1 MSKSLKSN
9 VTKKNIWPHIIS
21 LVASILIGLDIF
33 VFFYLFSF
41 QIIGVVPAIFIS
53 FCGFLL
59 NTYLYY
65 VDGPV
70 NLIDFWSSTD
80 KSFWSRIFDLIS
92 FMGGLLIFIFTYYV
106 YAQMVM
112 IYPSLAIWFTPFLV
126 TVMACADGIGTLT
139 MNKSGFLQLLQ
150 AYAIDDYRDAFKI
163 WWEQFKLFFL
173 RVLLGRK
180 RKFDKWSIYR
190 VCKYILIPVGIGVIV
205 TFSFTR
211 TYLLGS
217 LILVRG
223 TVFTPIL
230 VPLLW
235 ACAAAFFV
243 GELYFVCQQ
252 NIDLIYDLDK
262 PKKSSIW
269 NYSIFF
275 IDILIVCN
283 AVASG
288 FVALESSLLA
298 VTTWGLVRFMA
309 TCMQYHFVIKN
320 KCNKFLSFDEMHGFA
335 TYPVVKNTALVL
347 ICLLIVYIAQTPFAF
362 MPFAMFG
369 PLPALVVLFAFTI
382 FFGITAMVLMVFDDP
397 KIRVNTPKSIASQ
410 AFNSPNTLQQTRKE
424 GPPGLDNNN
433 FDDDDYD
440 ISSLF
445 N

>member
-1 MSKSLKSN
+1 
-9 VTKKNIWPHIIS
+9 
-21 LVASILIGLDIF
+21 
-33 VFFYLFSF
+33 
-41 QIIGVVPAIFIS
+41 S
-53 FCGFLL
+53 FCGFIL

-112 IYPSLAIWFTPFLV
+112 IYPVLAIWFTPFLV

-139 MNKSGFLQLLQ
+139 MNKSGFLHLLQ
-150 AYAIDDYRDAFKI
+150 AYAINDYRDAFKI

-173 RVLLGRK
+173 RVLLGREQ
-180 RKFDKWSIYR
+180 KFDKWSIYR
-190 VCKYILIPVGIGVIV
+190 VCKYILIPISIGVIV

-217 LILVRG
+217 LILVQG

-262 PKKSSIW
+262 PKKFSIW
-269 NYSIFF
+269 DYS
-275 IDILIVCN
+275 
-283 AVASG
+283 
-288 FVALESSLLA
+288 
-298 VTTWGLVRFMA
+298 
-309 TCMQYHFVIKN
+309 
-320 KCNKFLSFDEMHGFA
+320 
-335 TYPVVKNTALVL
+335 
-347 ICLLIVYIAQTPFAF
+347 
-362 MPFAMFG
+362 
-369 PLPALVVLFAFTI
+369 
-382 FFGITAMVLMVFDDP
+382 
-397 KIRVNTPKSIASQ
+397 
-410 AFNSPNTLQQTRKE
+410 
-424 GPPGLDNNN
+424 
-433 FDDDDYD
+433 
-440 ISSLF
+440 
-445 N
+445 